1 MATKVFDVGSMV
13 CEDIQAYVRSCKF
26 GTGTDNAFVP
36 ATVSDG
42 AFVVLGGLADDTTY
56 TGSAYTGMKDWN
68 VKYAYAPASAA
79 LTADDVV
86 VIDIDSVSNG
96 VIAGNNYKIGN
107 KLVDLQV
114 EAGYPV
120 RYRVIKKGDMFW
132 LGSGNFASAPTVG
145 QYANLTASSVLL
157 TPAASTTPSQLNL
170 AIRAAVPMTIGTTV
184 AAGDYKYLVE
194 VL

>member
-1 MATKVFDVGSMV
+1 MATKVFDVASMV
-13 CEDIQAYVRSCKF
+13 CEDVQAYVRSCKF

-36 ATVSDG
+36 ATVADG

-56 TGSAYTGMKDWN
+56 SGKKDWN

-79 LTADDVV
+79 LTADEVV
-86 VIDIDSVSNG
+86 VIDIDAVSNG
-96 VIAGNNYKIGN
+96 VIAGNNYKIGT

-157 TPAASTTPSQLNL
+157 TPAASTTPAQLNI